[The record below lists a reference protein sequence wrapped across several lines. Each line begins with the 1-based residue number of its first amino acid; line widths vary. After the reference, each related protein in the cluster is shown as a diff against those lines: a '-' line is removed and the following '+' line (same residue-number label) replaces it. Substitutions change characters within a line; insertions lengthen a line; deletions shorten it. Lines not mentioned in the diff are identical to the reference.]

1 MRFNPM
7 LMCAVVLFAPAPAM
21 AGDKVLQGKAPDW
34 VTQATLDPASAKG
47 KPSQLIADYQ
57 YRIEKGEV
65 FSYVD
70 NAFRIDD
77 PDTLMAQNTVSL
89 TWLPDKGDLKIHH
102 LEIYRDGKVIDLLAN
117 GAKFDVIRREPGLES
132 RLLDGELTAT
142 LSVPGLRVGDI
153 LRTTYTIST
162 HDQALGNEAQVLQ
175 ALGSE
180 PWRVDMGRAI
190 VSWPQDEQMYWKAEA
205 KAGVKDPEL
214 RNGYRYLTVKL
225 PLAEPKEMPKDA
237 PWRYQR
243 PSVLRVGT
251 YPSWKDLSKQMAPY
265 YAAASDVAA
274 GGAVAKQAAAIM
286 QKSNDPLTRAA
297 LATRLV
303 QDQVSYLLN
312 GLNGGNYLPQRAEFT
327 WDKRYGD
334 CKAKSVLLLALLK
347 QMGIEAEPALVAS
360 SGGDAL
366 PEILPIPG
374 DFDHVI
380 VHARI
385 SGTDYWLDGTSTG
398 TRLAN
403 VADVPPFHYA
413 LPLRAGG
420 SDLMPMTTRDET
432 QPDLTI
438 TGRMDHSA
446 GVDFPQLFTITVQ
459 GYGASGAAVESMA
472 DANDPKLLRRL
483 AGTFAE
489 QGGIG
494 QGAVSSIRVS
504 YDKENAIGRMVIEG
518 IASPSFKWQD
528 GKFVVDTGGPTDGI
542 DFNPDRARP
551 EWRDIPVAT
560 QGPSY
565 VRIDFSMALPEHGK
579 GFSLSGPERLETRF
593 ANTRIIATGKLAEGM
608 IRGGAEIW
616 QTLGEIAPADVAE
629 AKRQARRI
637 KAELAKLVAP
647 TTVTWRWDLDE
658 KQRQAKAAPILAA
671 YDKAIAFA
679 LEDDFNPLVQ
689 KAQFLQGIYDYPAAL
704 AAYNQLIDKS
714 PSAWAHLQR
723 SSVLLALGRRPD
735 AIADLKSA
743 YDLEPANGTAFELA
757 KELAYDGKAD
767 DAQKL
772 LESLAVQED
781 ERAGFAD
788 AQATV
793 EGLKGDSKDALTVLA
808 DAIADKPENS
818 DVLNSDCWFRGLF
831 NVALDTAVSECT
843 HAVERASSPAAAL
856 DSRALV
862 EFRLGNYDAALADLN
877 SVLKLAPA
885 IPASRFMRGVVR
897 LKKGDDQ
904 GREDIQAALRMS
916 PSLATFYARHGI
928 APIT

>member
-7 LMCAVVLFAPAPAM
+7 LMCAVVLFAPVPAM

-34 VTQATLDPASAKG
+34 VTQATLDPASIKG

-65 FSYVD
+65 YSYVD
-70 NAFRIDD
+70 NAVRIDD

-89 TWLPDKGDLKIHH
+89 TWLPDKGDLTIHR
-102 LEIYRDGKVIDLLAN
+102 LEIYRDGSVIDLLAK
-117 GAKFDVIRREPGLES
+117 GAKFDVIRREEGLES
-132 RLLDGELTAT
+132 RLLDGQLTAT
-142 LSVPGLRVGDI
+142 LSVPGLRVGDV

-162 HDQALGNEAQVLQ
+162 HDQALGDQAQVLQ
-175 ALGSE
+175 LLGSE
-180 PWRVDMGRAI
+180 PWQVAMGRAI
-190 VSWPQDEQMYWKAEA
+190 VSWPQNEQMYWKAEPQ
-205 KAGVKDPEL
+205 AGVKEPEL

-237 PWRYQR
+237 PSRYQR
-243 PSVLRVGT
+243 ASVLRVGT
-251 YPSWKDLSKQMAPY
+251 YPGWKDLSKQMAPY
-265 YAAASDVAA
+265 YAAASDVKA
-274 GGAVAKQAAAIM
+274 GSAVAKQAAAIM
-286 QKSNDPLTRAA
+286 QQSNDPLTRAA

-312 GLNGGNYLPQRAEFT
+312 GLNGGNYLPQQAEFT

-347 QMGIEAEPALVAS
+347 QMGIDAEAALAAS

-366 PEILPIPG
+366 PELLPIPG

-385 SGTDYWLDGTSTG
+385 SGTDYWLDGTSAG

-403 VADVPPFHYA
+403 VADVPPFYYA

-420 SDLMPMTTRDET
+420 ADLMAMATRDKT
-432 QPDLTI
+432 QPDLTM
-438 TGRMDHSA
+438 TGTMDHSA

-459 GYGASGAAVESMA
+459 GYGAGGSMVESMA

-489 QGGIG
+489 REGFGH
-494 QGAVSSIRVS
+494 GAISSISVS
-504 YDKENAIGRMVIEG
+504 YDKENAIGRMVIQG
-518 IASPSFKWQD
+518 IMGPSFKWQD
-528 GKFVVDTGGPTDGI
+528 GKFVVDAGGPTSDF

-560 QGPSY
+560 QGPFY
-565 VRIDFSMALPEHGK
+565 AKVDFSMVLPEHGK

-593 ANTRIIATGKLAEGM
+593 ANTHIIVTDKLADGT

-616 QTLGEIAPADVAE
+616 QTLGEVAPADVPE
-629 AKRQARRI
+629 AKREARRV
-637 KAELAKLVAP
+637 KAEAAKLVAP
-647 TTVTWRWDLDE
+647 DQVTWRWDLDE
-658 KQRQAKAAPILAA
+658 KQREARAAPILAA

-679 LEDDFNPLVQ
+679 LEDDHNPLIQ
-689 KAQFLQGIYDYPAAL
+689 KAQFLQSIYDYPAAL
-704 AAYNQLIDKS
+704 TAYNLVMDKA

-723 SSVLLALGRRPD
+723 ASVLLALARRPD
-735 AIADLKSA
+735 AIVDLKAA
-743 YDLEPANGTAFELA
+743 YDLDPANGTAFELA
-757 KELAYDGKAD
+757 KELAYEGKGD
-767 DAQKL
+767 EAQKL
-772 LESLAVQED
+772 LDNLAVEED
-781 ERAGFAD
+781 QRAGLAD

-793 EGLKGDSKDALTVLA
+793 QGLKGDPKEALTVLA
-808 DAIADKPENS
+808 DAVADKPENS

-843 HAVERASSPAAAL
+843 HAVERAKSPAAAL

-897 LKKGDDQ
+897 LKKGDNQ

-916 PSLATFYARHGI
+916 PSLAAFYARHGI
-928 APIT
+928 APTT